1 MPEYSIKDPQ
11 TGRLVVL
18 RGDSPPTEA
27 ELTQIFAELNRSNG
41 PARTEDFMDKPAQP
55 EGSAAGRF
63 LSNAGEVLNP
73 LSMVEG
79 LWNAIRHPIDTA
91 SNIAD
96 MHIAEGRKT
105 INLAREGRLVEAA
118 GHGAATLLP
127 LIGPAAA
134 QAGEQIASGDIAGG
148 LGRGAGL
155 LVPAAAPSLARGA
168 VKAATKAAP
177 MRAADALDAGAAARV
192 ADVMSPKVGP
202 NKTRFGNRAE
212 QVAPDL
218 VADPA
223 MAKWSREGMH
233 VEVQN
238 KLTAAERA
246 LDDAQDARLSAR
258 TFNTEPLINDLLKKR
273 RELTAP
279 TVDASDM
286 ARQPVGPPT
295 TRTTMGAPGGGT
307 PTTSTVAAKG
317 SALGA
322 DVVPA
327 PNAARV
333 AQIDQAI
340 AELKQLGPVARY
352 EAIRRVRAAYDGP
365 AKVKY
370 NPSLTADFLKNQGG
384 ASGAAD
390 VTGVLREHLA
400 KFDPQTAA
408 ANAEY
413 SLYRS
418 ADDILSA
425 TAEVQRTRPTVG
437 RQIVARLT
445 GSVVGGQAAGAAGAV
460 SGYLLGPVVETA
472 VTAGVTTKLKTAA
485 MMARLAKAIRTGE
498 MKTVVSL
505 SDQLKRLSAQAAAL
519 STNPSESRRSP
530 TPALAERP

>member
-1 MPEYSIKDPQ
+1 MPDYEIRDER
-11 TGRLVVL
+11 TGRVVVVS
-18 RGDSPPTEA
+18 GAKPPSPQDIAMILHEV
-27 ELTQIFAELNRSNG
+27 NG

-73 LSMVEG
+73 MTAIQG
-79 LWNAIRHPIDTA
+79 LWGALRHPIDTA
-91 SNIAD
+91 SNVLDAQV
-96 MHIAEGRKT
+96 AQGRK
-105 INLAREGRLVEAA
+105 AADRFREGRYLEAA
-118 GHGAATLLP
+118 GHGAASVLP

-134 QAGEQIASGDIAGG
+134 EAGEQIAQGDIAGG
-148 LGRGAGL
+148 LGRSTGL
-155 LVPAAAPSLARGA
+155 VVPAAAPTAIRGA
-168 VKAATKAAP
+168 TSAAVNAAP
-177 MRAADALDAGAAARV
+177 TRLAGWLETGAADRI

-202 NKTRFGNRAE
+202 NKTRFGNRADE
-212 QVAPDL
+212 VAPKL
-218 VADPA
+218 ANDPA

-246 LDDAQDARLSAR
+246 LDEAQDARLSAR

-273 RELTAP
+273 RELTAES
-279 TVDASDM
+279 VDASDA
-286 ARQPVGPPT
+286 ARQPAGPPT
-295 TRTTMGAPGGGT
+295 TRTTMGVPGQSG
-307 PTTSTVAAKG
+307 PSTSKVAAQ
-317 SALGA
+317 SQPLGK

-340 AELKQLGPVARY
+340 AELRQLGPVARY
-352 EAIRRVRAAYDGP
+352 ESIRRVRQAYDGP

-370 NPSLTADFLKNQGG
+370 NPSMTADFLKNQGG
-384 ASGAAD
+384 ATGAAD

-408 ANAEY
+408 ANADY
-413 SLYRS
+413 SLYRT
-418 ADDILSA
+418 ANDVLEA

-445 GSVVGGQAAGAAGAV
+445 GSVVGGQAAGTAGAV

-472 VTAGVTTKLKTAA
+472 VTAGVTSKLKTAG
-485 MMARLAKAIRTGE
+485 MMAALARAIRTGE
-498 MKTVVSL
+498 VQTVVRL
-505 SDQLKRLSAQAAAL
+505 SDQLKRLGAQAAVL
-519 STNPSESRRSP
+519 STNPNESRRPPAAAS
-530 TPALAERP
+530 PALPSR